1 MGAGYAQVGL
11 LLLLTVVGLPL
22 FFFGL
27 MAALDRF
34 ERAISPRPGAAAT
47 PPPEPAATGQV
58 TTVQAEPTTAPA
70 KPATETA
77 PAGAVVSLP
86 IAPAPAAAPLAAGGA
101 AAVAA
106 GK

>member
-34 ERAISPRPGAAAT
+34 ERAISPRPAVPAT
-47 PPPEPAATGQV
+47 ANSPEPAAE
-58 TTVQAEPTTAPA
+58 AAPDIA
-70 KPATETA
+70 AT
-77 PAGAVVSLP
+77 VVSLP
-86 IAPAPAAAPLAAGGA
+86 VASASIAGATLAASGGA
-101 AAVAA
+101 AAVAT
-106 GK
+106 GKSAAAI

>member
-34 ERAISPRPGAAAT
+34 ERAISPRQAVPGASTSPATSPEPVAEAAPETAAT
-47 PPPEPAATGQV
+47 
-58 TTVQAEPTTAPA
+58 
-70 KPATETA
+70 
-77 PAGAVVSLP
+77 VVSLP
-86 IAPAPAAAPLAAGGA
+86 VASPALASAPLAATGGA
-101 AAVAA
+101 AAVAT
-106 GK
+106 GKSAAAI

>member
-34 ERAISPRPGAAAT
+34 ERAISPTPVAPATPEAAAAT
-47 PPPEPAATGQV
+47 APANPEPAR
-58 TTVQAEPTTAPA
+58 TA
-70 KPATETA
+70 
-77 PAGAVVSLP
+77 VLSLP
-86 IAPAPAAAPLAAGGA
+86 ITSAPVATAQLPAAGGA

-106 GK
+106 GKSAAAI